1 MNRAQLLMTDM
12 QRSAVMGSGAS
23 SKMRAYTPYGYA
35 LLGAGPITA
44 FAGERHDSTSGCYI
58 LGNGYRSY
66 SPGLLRFLS
75 PDTLSPFDLG
85 GFNAYAYCAG
95 DPVNRSDPSGRGPLD
110 WLVQAV
116 FGVGNATTIAA
127 AVSFSAS
134 RHAIPPAQAVTR
146 LQAFT
151 DRAIANALTLG
162 GSAGLAAR
170 YFTARAMMDPS
181 RAAMFN
187 HQATTANLVSGVLVG
202 SATVVYEG
210 RAAIRW
216 VNQSRAAGR
225 RPGQALAR
233 GVYEST
239 NADLIVGA
247 ARSVA
252 RGIASVASAVGDAAR
267 AVYRKIKWWD
277 AGDKNTEVRM
287 QGKFTKH
294 NEP

>member
-12 QRSAVMGSGAS
+12 QRSALMGSGAS

-44 FAGERHDSTSGCYI
+44 FAGERHDSTSGCYL

-110 WLVQAV
+110 WFVQAI
-116 FGVGNATTIAA
+116 FGIGNATTIAA
-127 AVSFSAS
+127 AVSFSAN
-134 RHAIPPAQAVTR
+134 RHANPPAQAVTG

-151 DRAIANALTLG
+151 DRFIASGLTAG
-162 GSAGLAAR
+162 GTAGLVAR
-170 YFTARAMMDPS
+170 YYTTRAMNDPS
-181 RAAMFN
+181 RAATVN
-187 HQATTANLVSGVLVG
+187 QRATTANLVSGVLVA
-202 SATVVYEG
+202 SATLVYEG

-252 RGIASVASAVGDAAR
+252 RGIASVASAVGNAAR
-267 AVYRKIKWWD
+267 DMRRRFKWWI
-277 AGDKNTEVRM
+277 AGEKNNEVRM
-287 QGKFTKH
+287 QGTFNQH
-294 NEP
+294 NEL

>member
-12 QRSAVMGSGAS
+12 QRSALMGSGAS

-35 LLGAGPITA
+35 LLGAGPFTA
-44 FAGERHDSTSGCYI
+44 FAGERHDSTSGCYL

-110 WLVQAV
+110 WVVQAI

-187 HQATTANLVSGVLVG
+187 QQATTANLVSGVLVG

-267 AVYRKIKWWD
+267 AVYRKFKWWN
-277 AGDKNTEVRM
+277 AGEKNIEVRD
-287 QGKFTKH
+287 GRFTQH
-294 NEP
+294 NEL

>member
-12 QRSAVMGSGAS
+12 QRSALMGSGAS
-23 SKMRAYTPYGYA
+23 WKMRAYTPYGYA
-35 LLGAGPITA
+35 LLGTGPITA
-44 FAGERHDSTSGCYI
+44 FAGERHDSTSGCYL

-110 WLVQAV
+110 WLVQAI
-116 FGVGNATTIAA
+116 FGIGNATTIAA

-134 RHAIPPAQAVTR
+134 RHASPPAQAFTR
-146 LQAFT
+146 LQAST
-151 DRAIANALTLG
+151 DRAIASALTAG
-162 GSAGLAAR
+162 GSAGLVAR
-170 YFTARAMMDPS
+170 YYTTRAMIDPS
-181 RAAMFN
+181 RAATFN
-187 HQATTANLVSGVLVG
+187 QLATTANLVSGVLVA
-202 SATVVYEG
+202 SATLVYEG

-216 VNQSRAAGR
+216 VDQSRAAGR

-252 RGIASVASAVGDAAR
+252 RGIASVASAVGNAAR
-267 AVYRKIKWWD
+267 DMHRRFKWWI
-277 AGDKNTEVRM
+277 AGEKNNEVRM
-287 QGKFTKH
+287 QGTFNQH
-294 NEP
+294 NEL